1 MSELGDT
8 KFITYE
14 KLTVYLTAALQEAS
28 AKIDALETRI
38 AALESS

>member
-1 MSELGDT
+1 MEV

-28 AKIDALETRI
+28 AKIETLEARIKTLEDA
-38 AALESS
+38 SG